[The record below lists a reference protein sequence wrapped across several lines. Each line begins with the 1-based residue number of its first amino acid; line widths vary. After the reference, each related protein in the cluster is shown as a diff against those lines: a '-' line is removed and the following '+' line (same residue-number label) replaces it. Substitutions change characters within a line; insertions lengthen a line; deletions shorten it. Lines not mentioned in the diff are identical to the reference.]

1 MSAHRLS
8 ITTRIT
14 VFAGVVA
21 AVLSAL
27 LATVLLIGF
36 KYFATE
42 NLTEELRA
50 NASRVAIQEE
60 RGNLAYPLAHH
71 QSRSIQVVDS
81 QGRVVASTE
90 NMRATQPMATFTP
103 DGEEGATSVVCG
115 RAFPP
120 GECDIVVAQWT
131 HHAGQRWIVYSASPV
146 IPPWIDPRLAGL
158 VGGSAVALAAAV
170 TYLGHRIATVSLRP
184 VDAIRVEL
192 DEISA
197 ACPGRRVPV
206 PPSDD
211 EIHVL
216 AESVNHTLSRLQAA
230 MEQQRQFVSDAS
242 HDLRSPIAAMRAEV
256 EDALIAPQET
266 SVTTLGSTFLGGLDR
281 LQAIV
286 GDLLTLARLDAGL
299 PGARDRINLSELVS
313 AECGIRHTS
322 AKRIECSL
330 EPGVMV
336 IGDRLRLGRLL
347 TNLVDNAE
355 RHAETVITITVR
367 REQSDERGDHAFQ
380 HGVAVMEVLDDG
392 AGIEP
397 DKRELVFQRF
407 ARLDAS
413 RNMDPGGTGLGLPI
427 ARQIAEAG
435 GGTLRIEDSPRG
447 ARFVLRLP
455 SAPPSANDYGTASDH
470 STPRGPGERAV

>member
-1 MSAHRLS
+1 MSGHRLS

-14 VFAGVVA
+14 LFTGAVA
-21 AVLSAL
+21 VVLSAL
-27 LATVLLIGF
+27 LATLLMIGIR
-36 KYFATE
+36 YFATS
-42 NLTEELRA
+42 NLTKELQA
-50 NASRVAIQEE
+50 NAGRVAIQIE
-60 RGNLAYPLAHH
+60 RGIVAYPLVHH
-71 QSRSIQVVDS
+71 ESRSLQVVDS
-81 QGRVVASTE
+81 QGRVVDSSG
-90 NMRATQPMATFTP
+90 NLRSTQPMATFTP

-115 RAFPP
+115 RIFPS
-120 GECDIVVAQWT
+120 GECDLVVAQWT

-146 IPPWIDPRLAGL
+146 IPPWVDPRLAGL

-170 TYLGHRIATVSLRP
+170 TYLGHRIATVSLQP

-192 DEISA
+192 DEINAASA
-197 ACPGRRVPV
+197 GRRVPV

-211 EIHVL
+211 EIHAL
-216 AESVNHTLSRLQAA
+216 AESVNHTLNRLQAA

-242 HDLRSPIAAMRAEV
+242 HDLRSPLAAMRAEV

-266 SVTTLGSTFLGGLDR
+266 SVAMLASTFLGGLNR

-299 PGARDRINLSELVS
+299 PGAHDRIDLSELVS

-322 AKRIECSL
+322 ATRIECSL
-330 EPGVMV
+330 EPGVTV

-355 RHAETVITITVR
+355 RHAETLITITVR
-367 REQSDERGDHAFQ
+367 RESGDECGDLAFQ
-380 HGVAVMEVLDDG
+380 HGCAVMEVLDDG

-407 ARLDAS
+407 ARLKAS
-413 RNMDPGGTGLGLPI
+413 RHLDPGGTGLGLPI

-435 GGTLRIEDSPRG
+435 RGTLRIEDSPRG

-455 SAPPSANDYGTASDH
+455 SAS
-470 STPRGPGERAV
+470 STDDQGDIAGYNIRQEPGERSG